1 MKLPKYRL
9 LKQYNT
15 IVTAL
20 TVDPRTLYFLSII
33 NYTSSIPVLRT
44 KRIKT

>member
-15 IVTAL
+15 IVTAF
-20 TVDPRTLYFLSII
+20 TVYSRTLYFLGGEEINNII
-33 NYTSSIPVLRT
+33 PYVM
-44 KRIKT
+44 